1 MLGLSQKL
9 KGWLL
14 VPIPFLIAM
23 LGFLIL
29 YDFPKEVDIH
39 YPAVEYRSGDQS
51 SSTSTN
57 IRIKGTLSRPFW
69 RDSRFS
75 GQIIIDS
82 YPFTKS
88 YDLIDIEFNKK
99 ILNGIGTLSYTQIL
113 NGKPDLQMLGTIWIS
128 GDFDKLNIWGIRKA
142 GAAGPSSIPIISAPA
157 RTNEEAV
164 SINRLFHPTIR
175 QKD

>member
-1 MLGLSQKL
+1 MLSLSQKL
-9 KGWLL
+9 KDWLL
-14 VPIPFLIAM
+14 VLIPITIAL
-23 LGFLIL
+23 LGFLAL
-29 YDFPKEVDIH
+29 YDFPKEVDIG
-39 YPAVEYRSGDQS
+39 YPAVEYQGGNQS
-51 SSTSTN
+51 SSTITS
-57 IRIKGTLSRPFW
+57 IRIKGTLFRPLW

-99 ILNGIGTLSYTQIL
+99 ISNGIGTLSYTQIL
-113 NGKPDLQMLGTIWIS
+113 NGRPDLQMLGAIWIS
-128 GDFDKLNIWGIRKA
+128 GDFDKLNIWGISKT
-142 GAAGPSSIPIISAPA
+142 GAADKSSFPIISAPA
-157 RTNEEAV
+157 RSYEEAV